1 MDHLSV
7 LLLTIR
13 HKFVLWVVL
22 TVTALVVF
30 GVSVISCTVQVKVAN
45 VVLLTVPG
53 AIIMTLN
60 GVVLVCLVFIYNM
73 AIPPILVSLVPQIV

>member
-1 MDHLSV
+1 M